1 MGSVYR
7 AYHVDLGRS
16 VAVKFLPDD
25 LAKEAGFQT
34 RFEREARALAMLSH
48 PHIVTVYDFDASERP
63 YIVME
68 LAAGGSLADQ
78 LPLERGRAIEIAL
91 QICAALEFAHSH
103 GVIHR
108 DVKPQNVLLD
118 SSGQVKVSDFDL
130 ERLIHPDARGW
141 TVTAANQAVGTPH
154 YMAPESLDGAPPGSS
169 HGRVF
174 ARCPA
179 LSNAHR

>member
-1 MGSVYR
+1 METCPRCGALLPDDRLELCPCCLLLPISGDPETVDLSLSDGGGPGDSATGRMLGGKLRLGELLGRGGMGSVYR

-25 LAKEAGFQT
+25 LAEEAEFQT

-108 DVKPQNVLLD
+108 DVKP
-118 SSGQVKVSDFDL
+118 
-130 ERLIHPDARGW
+130 
-141 TVTAANQAVGTPH
+141 
-154 YMAPESLDGAPPGSS
+154 
-169 HGRVF
+169 
-174 ARCPA
+174 
-179 LSNAHR
+179 